1 MTMCL
6 HPTDDARRSTLI
18 APRSM
23 LRPARANTG
32 VKATER
38 TRKPRAKP
46 WFIGS
51 SWQRSAI
58 GRKELTPSIPPEP
71 LLSP

>member
-6 HPTDDARRSTLI
+6 YPTDDPRRSTLM

-38 TRKPRAKP
+38 TRNRVQNR
-46 WFIGS
+46 GS
-51 SWQRSAI
+51 SDRHGN
-58 GRKELTPSIPPEP
+58 GRPSVAK
-71 LLSP
+71 S